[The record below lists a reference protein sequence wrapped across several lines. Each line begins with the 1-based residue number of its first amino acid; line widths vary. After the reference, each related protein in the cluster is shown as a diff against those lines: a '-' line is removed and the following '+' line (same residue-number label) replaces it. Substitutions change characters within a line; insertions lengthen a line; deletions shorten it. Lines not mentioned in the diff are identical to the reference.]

1 LEILG
6 EGGMGTV
13 YRARDRQL
21 ERDVA
26 LKLLRSAAPAPELI
40 ERLRREARILA
51 RLEHPGIVPV
61 HDLGIDPDDCAWYAM
76 KLVQGVTLAD
86 AFVQRPSLAAR
97 LRLLERVCDA
107 VAFAHAQGV
116 LHRDLKPSNVMVGGF
131 GEVLV
136 MDWGVAKL
144 LDAPERTDATATTQ
158 VHSLDA
164 TRAGAVLGTPGY
176 MAPEQAEGRSAEVDA
191 RSDVYSLGKLLAD
204 ACAGAESKPPRR
216 LRSIVAK
223 ATAPQPHDRY
233 AGVPQLSED
242 LRRFLDGEAV
252 LAHRE
257 RPWERVVRI
266 VMRNRT
272 LLLLFATYLV
282 ARIVVFLLSRG

>member
-1 LEILG
+1 
-6 EGGMGTV
+6 MGTV
-13 YRARDRQL
+13 YRARDHRL

-26 LKLLRSAAPAPELI
+26 LKLLRSEAPAPELV
-40 ERLRREARILA
+40 ERLRREAHILA
-51 RLEHPGIVPV
+51 QLEHPGIVPV
-61 HDLGIDPDDCAWYAM
+61 HDFGVDAEGRTWYAM
-76 KLVQGVTLAD
+76 KYVQGQTLAQ
-86 AFVQRPSLAAR
+86 AFAQRSSLSAR

-116 LHRDLKPSNVMVGGF
+116 LHRDLKPSNVMVGEF

-144 LDAPERTDATATTQ
+144 LDSSEPANSTATTE
-158 VHSLDA
+158 VRHVDA
-164 TRAGAVLGTPGY
+164 TLDGAILGTPGY

-191 RSDVYSLGKLLAD
+191 RSDVYALGKLLAD
-204 ACAGAESKPPRR
+204 ACDGSDTGPPRR

-223 ATAPQPHDRY
+223 ATAQQPQQRY
-233 AGVPQLSED
+233 ANVPELSED

-257 RPWERVVRI
+257 QPWEHVARLAA
-266 VMRNRT
+266 RNRT

-282 ARIVVFLLSRG
+282 ARIVVFLLSRD